1 MNTIRYTTNKICVKL
16 TRYLMSC
23 GKKKKSTIRFL
34 CVFRGK
40 CCTCILR
47 DKENLAKLDSKSEEE
62 IFLGYVSNVR
72 AYQLFNYL
80 INAFKWWSQ

>member
-1 MNTIRYTTNKICVKL
+1 MVVMIHNKDLPVHFSGNAMNTICYTTNKICVKL

-23 GKKKKSTIRFL
+23 GKEKKSMIRFL

-47 DKENLAKLDSKSEEE
+47 LCLRVHKGIEWN
-62 IFLGYVSNVR
+62 GM
-72 AYQLFNYL
+72 
-80 INAFKWWSQ
+80 KWNWMEWS